1 MKEKQ
6 TMTRKALTIL
16 IFLGGALLVAA
27 PAADAFVVEAKG
39 VYFHPAESAFR
50 DIYGGGLCFGGEVTV
65 GLAGRFSLWASADYF
80 SKTGALT
87 LTGEE
92 AKLRIIPVLAGL
104 KYSFGPFGPV
114 RPYLGVG
121 PGYFQYKE
129 KSVIGVVEKGSLGF
143 GVKAGACFE
152 IPGGVLIDLQ
162 AGYTHCLVKPQE
174 IEANIGGFQVALGIG
189 LEIGSKSASPKEP
202 S

>member
-1 MKEKQ
+1 
-6 TMTRKALTIL
+6 MTRHRRAVRLLL
-16 IFLGGALLVAA
+16 IAAALLAAA

-39 VYFHPAESAFR
+39 VYFRPSESAFR
-50 DIYGGGLCFGGEVTV
+50 EIYGGGLCFGGEVTV
-65 GLAGRFSLWASADYF
+65 GLAGPFALWASADYF

-92 AKLRIIPVLAGL
+92 AKLRVVPILAGL
-104 KYSFGPFGPV
+104 KLRFGPVGRV
-114 RPYLGVG
+114 RPYLAAG

-143 GVKAGACFE
+143 AAKAGACLE
-152 IPGGVLIDLQ
+152 LPGGVLFDVQ
-162 AGYTHCLVKPQE
+162 AGYTRCVVKPQE
-174 IEANIGGFQVALGIG
+174 IEADIGGFQVALGIG
-189 LEIGSKSASPKEP
+189 FEIGPKTSSPKEP